1 MYDAQ
6 TWCKERCVFVDSIFG
21 QPVAG
26 GQIVGT
32 AQTDVSRKKKQR
44 RGVSYFA
51 PYPTI
56 PTPGLRQANIWIKMY
71 KS

>member
-1 MYDAQ
+1 MDIRIRFNLYTHLHKTQKA
-6 TWCKERCVFVDSIFG
+6 E
-21 QPVAG
+21 
-26 GQIVGT
+26 
-32 AQTDVSRKKKQR
+32 KKKNSD
-44 RGVSYFA
+44 GPVSYFA